1 MWLAAAA
8 APIIAMSQRSAKRSA
23 RDRPTDERIMSE
35 VLIRAEQVSDIEPIR
50 CVVTA
55 AFAGVAQSNQKESLL
70 VDELRDCGALR
81 VSLVA
86 EIKGQIVGHVA
97 FSPVTV
103 DGLLCDWFGL
113 APLAVSPIYQRSG
126 IGSRLVNAG
135 LGSLR
140 AIGAKGCVVL
150 GEPDYYGR
158 FGFVARDKLIF
169 ENVPAQF
176 FIAQSF
182 TGDYPCGKVQYHR
195 AFELCA

>member
-1 MWLAAAA
+1 
-8 APIIAMSQRSAKRSA
+8 
-23 RDRPTDERIMSE
+23 MSE

-70 VDELRDCGALR
+70 VDELRDCGALS

-103 DGLLCDWFGL
+103 DGLFCDWFGL

-140 AIGAKGCVVL
+140 AIGAKGCVVF

-176 FIAQSF
+176 FLAQSF
-182 TGDYPCGKVQYHR
+182 TDEYPCGKIHYHR
-195 AFELCA
+195 AFEICA

>member
-1 MWLAAAA
+1 
-8 APIIAMSQRSAKRSA
+8 MSQRSAKRSA
-23 RDRPTDERIMSE
+23 REAPTDEGIVFE

-50 CVVTA
+50 RVVTV
-55 AFAGVAQSNQKESLL
+55 AFAAVLQSNQKESLL
-70 VDELRDCGALR
+70 VDELRDCGALS
-81 VSLVA
+81 VSLIA
-86 EIKGQIVGHVA
+86 EFKGQVVGHVA

-113 APLAVSPIYQRSG
+113 GPLAVLPDYQRSG
-126 IGSRLVNAG
+126 IGSRLVDAG
-135 LGSLR
+135 LGALR

-158 FGFVARDKLIF
+158 FGYVARDELIL

-176 FIAQSF
+176 FLAQSF
-182 TGDYPCGKVQYHR
+182 TGDHARGKIHYHR